1 MNSSDIS
8 GSSKLISFEFN
19 IKQERNAVISA
30 IFNLFK
36 IFENNNSVTIKQSQH
51 VISLAAFPYNV
62 KLFSSSIYPIFFNIS
77 ILN

>member
-1 MNSSDIS
+1 MNSSDIP
-8 GSSKLISFEFN
+8 GSSKLISLEFK
-19 IKQERNAVISA
+19 IKHDKKAVISA
-30 IFNLFK
+30 IDNLFK